1 MIAKT
6 EMTDNTAKLIAN
18 VRHVRDRFIRDWLDM
33 RGDSAFY
40 QDPYGSLDEV
50 VVGITRAI
58 PHLEQQLATAYDMPA
73 SIANELTKGLCNVFA
88 VEGMAIALNITAEG
102 MLSVLDG

>member
-6 EMTDNTAKLIAN
+6 EMTDNTEKLIAN
-18 VRHVRDRFIRDWLDM
+18 VRQVRDRFIREWLDM
-33 RGDSAFY
+33 KGDGAFY

-50 VVGITRAI
+50 VVGITCAI
-58 PHLEQQLATAYDMPA
+58 PHLQQQLAMAYDMPA
-73 SIANELTKGLCNVFA
+73 SIANELSKGLCNVFA

-102 MLSVLDG
+102 MLLVLDG